1 MFSYEKKKWNET
13 RFFHD
18 CTALVILV
26 LCNSAT
32 NCQNIFIWK
41 NCLHKL
47 FIRETNM
54 EKVARGKRASENQK
68 EYLINYLE
76 ENVDIANDK

>member
-1 MFSYEKKKWNET
+1 
-13 RFFHD
+13 
-18 CTALVILV
+18 
-26 LCNSAT
+26 
-32 NCQNIFIWK
+32 
-41 NCLHKL
+41 
-47 FIRETNM
+47 M